1 MLYLGKETNNMKK
14 VISTKNAPAAI
25 GPYSQAILSNN
36 TLYCS
41 GQIAIN
47 PATEYLVIENI
58 TAETTQVMQNIL
70 AVLKAADMDFSN
82 VVKCSIFMKDMN
94 DYASINEVYAEFF
107 GENPPAR
114 EAVQV
119 SALPKNVNVE
129 ISVIAVK

>member
-1 MLYLGKETNNMKK
+1 METEINIMKK
-14 VISTKNAPAAI
+14 VISTEKAPAAI

-47 PATEYLVIENI
+47 PATGKLVMENI
-58 TAETTQVMQNIL
+58 TAETNQVMQNIS
-70 AVLKAADMDFSN
+70 AVLTAAEMDFSN

-94 DYASINEVYAEFF
+94 DYAAINEVYTKSF
-107 GENPPAR
+107 GKNPPAR

-119 SALPKNVNVE
+119 SVLPKNVNVE

>member
-1 MLYLGKETNNMKK
+1 MGKETNNMKK

>member
-1 MLYLGKETNNMKK
+1 MEIEINKMRK
-14 VISTKNAPAAI
+14 VITTKNAPAAI

-47 PATEYLVIENI
+47 PQTGDLVIDNI
-58 TAETTQVMQNIL
+58 TNETMQVMRNISE
-70 AVLKAADMDFSN
+70 VLKAADMDFSN
-82 VVKCSIFMKDMN
+82 VVKSSIFMKDMN
-94 DYASINEVYAEFF
+94 DYSEINKVYTMSFSEA
-107 GENPPAR
+107 PPAR
-114 EAVQV
+114 EAIEV

>member
-1 MLYLGKETNNMKK
+1 MCIRDSSG
-14 VISTKNAPAAI
+14 
-25 GPYSQAILSNN
+25 N

-47 PATEYLVIENI
+47 PKTSNLVIDNI
-58 TAETTQVMQNIL
+58 TAETTQVMQNIS
-70 AVLKAADMDFSN
+70 AVLKEAEMDFSH

-94 DYASINEVYAEFF
+94 DYAAINAVYANNFK
-107 GENPPAR
+107 ENPPAR

-119 SALPKNVNVE
+119 SVLPKNVNVE